1 MEKTNKTPGKN
12 REVILLVVVALI
24 GAAGLLALQFARK
37 SPASRT
43 DERSMVQS
51 GAQKNNNA
59 ETTSAP
65 IQKIPGNL
73 VSRDEEY
80 PEVGQPFVF
89 RMTNFSQGAV
99 YELDPGDGS
108 GRKVFNNGKLNYTYS
123 RTGEYPVSL
132 YAKYEGQ
139 EVKLQT
145 ITKKVVVP
153 PKPEKVDIGQFID
166 N

>member
-1 MEKTNKTPGKN
+1 MEQTNKTPGKN
-12 REVILLVVVALI
+12 REVILLIVIALI
-24 GAAGLLALQFARK
+24 GAAGLIALQMARK
-37 SPASRT
+37 TPTART

-51 GAQKNNNA
+51 GAQKKPAA
-59 ETTSAP
+59 ETSAAA
-65 IQKIPGNL
+65 IQKITGNL
-73 VSRDEEY
+73 VRRDEEY
-80 PEVGQPFVF
+80 PEVGQPFIF

-99 YELDPGDGS
+99 YEIDPGDGS
-108 GRKVFNNGKLNYTYS
+108 GRQVFQNGVLRFTYS
-123 RTGEYPVSL
+123 KSGQYPVTL

>member
-1 MEKTNKTPGKN
+1 MEQKNKTTGKN

-37 SPASRT
+37 TPAARA

-51 GAQKNNNA
+51 GTQKNSKPEVA
-59 ETTSAP
+59 SAP

-108 GRKVFNNGKLNYTYS
+108 GRQVFNNGKLKYTYA
-123 RTGEYPVSL
+123 RTGEYPVTL
-132 YAKYEGQ
+132 YAKFEGQ

-145 ITKKVVVP
+145 ITKSVVVP

>member
-1 MEKTNKTPGKN
+1 MENTTKTPGKN
-12 REVILLVVVALI
+12 REVIVLVVVALI

-37 SPASRT
+37 TPATRT
-43 DERSMVQS
+43 DERSMVQTS
-51 GAQKNNNA
+51 AQQKGEA
-59 ETTSAP
+59 EVVSAP

-73 VSRDEEY
+73 VSRDAEY
-80 PEVGQPFVF
+80 PEVGQPFEF
-89 RMTNFSQGAV
+89 KMANFSQGAV

-108 GRKVFNNGKLNYTYS
+108 GRRQFKNGVLKYTYA
-123 RTGEYPVSL
+123 RTGKYQVSL
-132 YAKYEGQ
+132 YAKFEGQ

-153 PKPEKVDIGQFID
+153 PKPEKVEIVPFID

>member
-12 REVILLVVVALI
+12 REVILLVVVALV

-37 SPASRT
+37 TPATRT

-51 GAQKNNNA
+51 SAQQKA
-59 ETTSAP
+59 ESEAVSAP

-73 VSRDEEY
+73 VSRDAEY

-89 RMTNFSQGAV
+89 RMANFSQGAV
-99 YELDPGDGS
+99 YELDPGDGQ
-108 GRKVFNNGKLNYTYS
+108 GRRPFINGELKYTYS
-123 RTGEYPVSL
+123 RSGKYAVSL
-132 YAKYEGQ
+132 YAKFEDQ

-153 PKPEKVDIGQFID
+153 PKPEKVDIVPFID

>member
-1 MEKTNKTPGKN
+1 MENTKKSTGKN

-24 GAAGLLALQFARK
+24 GAVGLLALQFARK
-37 SPASRT
+37 TPATRT
-43 DERSMVQS
+43 DERSIVQS
-51 GAQKNNNA
+51 GAKQEQ
-59 ETTSAP
+59 ETEAVSAP

-73 VSRDEEY
+73 VVRDEDY

-89 RMTNFSQGAV
+89 RMTNYSQGAV
-99 YELDPGDGS
+99 YELDLGDGS
-108 GRKVFNNGKLNYTYS
+108 GRRQFKDGKLSYTYK
-123 RTGEYPVSL
+123 RAGDYQVTL

-145 ITKKVVVP
+145 VPKRVKVP
-153 PKPEKVDIGQFID
+153 PPPERVDIVPVID

>member
-1 MEKTNKTPGKN
+1 MENTNKTPGKN
-12 REVILLVVVALI
+12 REVVLLVVVALI
-24 GAAGLLALQFARK
+24 GAIGLLVLQFARK
-37 SPASRT
+37 TPASRT

-51 GAQKNNNA
+51 GAQKPA
-59 ETTSAP
+59 HTEAASAP

-80 PEVGQPFVF
+80 PESGQPFVF
-89 RMTNFSQGAV
+89 KMANFSQGAV

-108 GRKVFNNGKLNYTYS
+108 GRQVFNNGVLRYTYA
-123 RTGEYPVSL
+123 RTGEFQVSL
-132 YAKYEGQ
+132 FAKYDGE